1 MSTTLIDQVRDL
13 LAVEKLKFDEP
24 NIPTH
29 PDSETIATFRMP
41 VRGLRGEWICIVRV
55 FPESER
61 LLVYSI
67 LPENVP
73 VERRPRLAEL
83 FARINYGLVLGNF
96 EMDWEDGEIRYK
108 TSMDVEDIT
117 PTATVVRNLIFSNF
131 FSTDRYFEV
140 IDEAI
145 HTEQDL
151 VDLLAVAEESDGL
164 EDVRRGFDLV
174 DNAVH

>member
-1 MSTTLIDQVRDL
+1 MSTLIDQVRAL
-13 LAVEKLKFDEP
+13 LDAEKLKFDEP
-24 NIPTH
+24 NIPTN
-29 PDSETIATFRMP
+29 PDSEVIATFRMP
-41 VRGLRGEWICIVRV
+41 VRGLHGEWICIVRV

-67 LPENVP
+67 LSENVP
-73 VERRPRLAEL
+73 LERRPRLAEL

-96 EMDWEDGEIRYK
+96 EMDWADGEVRYK
-108 TSMDVEDIT
+108 TSIDLESIT

-140 IDEAI
+140 IEDAI
-145 HTEQDL
+145 HTEASL
-151 VDLLAVAEESDGL
+151 IDLLTAAEESDGL

-174 DNAVH
+174 DDAVH

>member
-1 MSTTLIDQVRDL
+1 MPTLIDQVREL

-24 NIPTH
+24 NLTTH
-29 PDSETIATFRMP
+29 PDSESVATFRMP
-41 VRGLRGEWICIVRV
+41 VRGIHGEWICIVRV
-55 FPESER
+55 FPESQR

-73 VERRPRLAEL
+73 EERRARIAEL
-83 FARINYGLVLGNF
+83 FVRINYGLVLGNF
-96 EMDWEDGEIRYK
+96 EMDWADGEVRYK

-117 PTATVVRNLIFSNF
+117 PTATVLRNLIFSNF

-140 IDEAI
+140 IEEAI
-145 HTEQDL
+145 HTEQAL

-174 DNAVH
+174 DDAVH

>member
-1 MSTTLIDQVRDL
+1 MTTLIDQVRAL
-13 LAVEKLKFDEP
+13 LAAENLKFDEP
-24 NIPTH
+24 NIPTN
-29 PDSETIATFRMP
+29 PDSEVIATFRMP
-41 VRGLRGEWICIVRV
+41 VRGLHGEWICIVRV

-73 VERRPRLAEL
+73 LDRRPRLAEL
-83 FARINYGLVLGNF
+83 FARINYGLVVGNF
-96 EMDWEDGEIRYK
+96 EMDWADGEVRYK
-108 TSMDVEDIT
+108 TSIDLESIL

-140 IDEAI
+140 IEEAI
-145 HTEQDL
+145 HTDASL
-151 VDLLAVAEESDGL
+151 VDLLTAAEASDGL

-174 DNAVH
+174 DDAVH

>member
-1 MSTTLIDQVRDL
+1 MTTLIDQVRAL
-13 LAVEKLKFDEP
+13 LDAEKLKFDEP
-24 NIPTH
+24 NIPTN
-29 PDSETIATFRMP
+29 PDSEVIATFRMP
-41 VRGLRGEWICIVRV
+41 VRGLHGEWICIVRV

-73 VERRPRLAEL
+73 VDRRPRLAEL
-83 FARINYGLVLGNF
+83 FARINYGLVVGNF
-96 EMDWEDGEIRYK
+96 EMDWADGEVRYK
-108 TSMDVEDIT
+108 TSIDLESII

-140 IDEAI
+140 IEESI
-145 HTEQDL
+145 HTEASL
-151 VDLLAVAEESDGL
+151 VDLLTAAEESDGL

-174 DNAVH
+174 DDAVH

>member
-1 MSTTLIDQVRDL
+1 
-13 LAVEKLKFDEP
+13 
-24 NIPTH
+24 
-29 PDSETIATFRMP
+29 MP
-41 VRGLRGEWICIVRV
+41 VRGLHGEWICIVRV

-73 VERRPRLAEL
+73 VDRRPRLAEL
-83 FARINYGLVLGNF
+83 FARINYGLVVGNF
-96 EMDWEDGEIRYK
+96 EMDWADGEVRYK
-108 TSMDVEDIT
+108 TSIDLESII

-140 IDEAI
+140 IEESI
-145 HTEQDL
+145 HTEASL
-151 VDLLAVAEESDGL
+151 VDLLTAAEESDGL

-174 DNAVH
+174 DDAVH